1 MGYDVA
7 VLADSTSRWAEALRE
22 ISGRLEEMPAEEG
35 FPAYLPTRLASF
47 YERAGRVISLEGEEG
62 SVSVIGAVSPPG
74 GDFSEPVTQH
84 TKRFIRCFWALDR
97 DLANAR
103 HYPAI
108 GWINSYSEYAA
119 EVREWWEKHNPVW
132 WTVRTEA
139 LELLKRE
146 DRLQSIVRLI
156 GPDSLASSDQLVL
169 KVSDMIKN
177 GFLQQNAF
185 DDVDMYCSS
194 EKQIMIIQL
203 IMDFYKRAL
212 ALVKSGCPLVKIN
225 SMAAADEI
233 VRIKMVVPNDRL
245 EQIAE
250 IRGRMNSQFAELE
263 SIYSKA
269 SAF

>member
-1 MGYDVA
+1 M
-7 VLADSTSRWAEALRE
+7 
-22 ISGRLEEMPAEEG
+22 
-35 FPAYLPTRLASF
+35 
-47 YERAGRVISLEGEEG
+47 
-62 SVSVIGAVSPPG
+62 
-74 GDFSEPVTQH
+74 
-84 TKRFIRCFWALDR
+84 
-97 DLANAR
+97 
-103 HYPAI
+103 
-108 GWINSYSEYAA
+108 
-119 EVREWWEKHNPVW
+119 
-132 WTVRTEA
+132 
-139 LELLKRE
+139 
-146 DRLQSIVRLI
+146 
-156 GPDSLASSDQLVL
+156 
-169 KVSDMIKN
+169 
-177 GFLQQNAF
+177 QQNAF